1 MHAYV
6 CKVLAVLIRNAIR
19 YSDRGDTVQVCVS
32 LDLKNLG
39 GVKFSVRDSGPGI
52 PAAKRK
58 SLFKNEGTKLFW
70 FASKVALHG
79 GTVSYEVPGAGV
91 GAVTSSHSNSSS
103 SSNSTTSGSGSTT
116 GSEKP
121 GSEFCFS
128 VNLEEV
134 EEGDDDD
141 Y

>member
-1 MHAYV
+1 M
-6 CKVLAVLIRNAIR
+6 
-19 YSDRGDTVQVCVS
+19 QVCVS

-52 PAAKRK
+52 PVAKRK
-58 SLFKNEGTKLFW
+58 TLFKCEGTKLFW
-70 FASKVALHG
+70 FANKVALHG

-91 GAVTSSHSNSSS
+91 GAVTSSHSS
-103 SSNSTTSGSGSTT
+103 SSNSTSGSGSTS

-128 VNLEEV
+128 VTLEEV

>member
-1 MHAYV
+1 MYV
-6 CKVLAVLIRNAIR
+6 CKILAVLIRNAIR

-52 PAAKRK
+52 PVAKRK
-58 SLFKNEGTKLFW
+58 SLFKCEGTKLFW

-91 GAVTSSHSNSSS
+91 GAVTSSHSSSS
-103 SSNSTTSGSGSTT
+103 SSTSGSGSTS

-134 EEGDDDD
+134 EEGNDDD

>member
-1 MHAYV
+1 M
-6 CKVLAVLIRNAIR
+6 
-19 YSDRGDTVQVCVS
+19 QVCVS

-52 PAAKRK
+52 PVAKRK
-58 SLFKNEGTKLFW
+58 SLFKCEGSKLFW
-70 FASKVALHG
+70 FANKVALHG

-91 GAVTSSHSNSSS
+91 GAVPSSHSSASTSSCNS
-103 SSNSTTSGSGSTT
+103 TSGSGSTS

-134 EEGDDDD
+134 EEGDDDE